1 MNTLITS
8 LGGKL
13 AERWLAGLVLPGVVF
28 VAVGVMAVQLG
39 HGHWSDTALLGQELN
54 RFATGPLTR
63 DNGSVLLVAL
73 GVVLSS
79 VVAAEAAR
87 SLERLVVVVWTHDWG
102 RLGRALTRRR
112 TRRWDA
118 AMDTYE
124 TALRDKARR
133 LRAPDPH
140 TGPLP
145 DIQELARACDRIAL
159 TEPARPTWIGDRML
173 AAAVRVQTCYD
184 LDLASAWPRL
194 WLLLPEETRGPLVLA
209 QSDFAGAARRV
220 GWGVLYMLVGLIW
233 WPAAIIGLGLCV
245 VGWRQGRGT
254 VSVLA
259 DLVEA
264 VVDLHVGALGAA
276 LGHTPNG
283 IFTTADGHAVT
294 HLLRKGF

>member
-28 VAVGVMAVQLG
+28 VAVTVMAVRLG
-39 HGHWSDTALLGQELN
+39 HGQWSDLGLLGQELN
-54 RFATGPLTR
+54 RFATGSLAR

-79 VVAAEAAR
+79 VVAAEAAQ
-87 SLERLVVVVWTHDWG
+87 SLERLVVLLWTHDWG
-102 RLGRALTRRR
+102 RLGGAMTRRR
-112 TRRWDA
+112 RRRWDA
-118 AMDTYE
+118 AMNRYE
-124 TALRDKARR
+124 TALRDKARG
-133 LRAPDPH
+133 LRSPDAH

-145 DIQELARACDRIAL
+145 DIQALARACDRIAL

-173 AAAVRVQTCYD
+173 AAAARVQAHYD

-220 GWGVLYMLVGLIW
+220 GWGVLYMLVGLLW
-233 WPAAIIGLGLCV
+233 WPAALIGLGLCL

-264 VVDLHVGALGAA
+264 VVDLHAGTLGAA
-276 LGHTPNG
+276 LGHTTDG
-283 IFTTADGHAVT
+283 TFTTADGHAVT
-294 HLLRKGF
+294 LLLRKGS

>member
-13 AERWLAGLVLPGVVF
+13 AERWLAALMLPGVVF
-28 VAVGVMAVQLG
+28 VAVGATAVRLG
-39 HGHWSDTALLGQELN
+39 HSHWSDLRLLEQELN
-54 RFATGPLTR
+54 RFATGTPAR
-63 DNGSVLLVAL
+63 DNGTVLLIAL

-79 VVAAEAAR
+79 VVAAAVAQ
-87 SLERLVVVVWTHDWG
+87 SLERLVVALWTHDWG
-102 RLGRALTRRR
+102 RLGGAMTRRR
-112 TRRWDA
+112 RRRWDA
-118 AMDTYE
+118 AMDRYE

-133 LRAPDPH
+133 LRSPDTQ

-145 DIQELARACDRIAL
+145 DIQALARACDRIAL

-173 AAAVRVQTCYD
+173 AAAGRVQACYD

-194 WLLLPEETRGPLVLA
+194 WLLLPEDTRGPLVLA
-209 QSDFAGAARRV
+209 QGDFAGAARRV
-220 GWGVLYMLVGLIW
+220 GWGLLYMVLGLLW
-233 WPAAIIGLGLCV
+233 WPAAFIGLGLCV
-245 VGWRQGRGT
+245 AGWRQGRST

-264 VVDLHVGALGAA
+264 VVDLHVGTLGAA
-276 LGHTPNG
+276 LGHTTNG

-294 HLLRKGF
+294 LLLRKER